1 MDIEIIFKIAAIGIL
16 TAVINQILKIA
27 GKEEIATFVT
37 LAGIIVVLFSVVNMI
52 SDLFTTVK
60 SLFSIYQGFDKKK
73 KKIIVLGIILSVLTV
88 LLKNIK
94 PEYSLICVI
103 VGSIILVMYILSGVQ
118 SIFEYFKTIVDRT
131 GVDNVMFSTLLK
143 IIGVGYLI
151 EFSASICNDS
161 GNSSIADKIVLAG
174 KILIFS
180 MSLPIITNLFNMV
193 LELI

>member
-1 MDIEIIFKIAAIGIL
+1 MEFA
-16 TAVINQILKIA
+16 
-27 GKEEIATFVT
+27 
-37 LAGIIVVLFSVVNMI
+37 
-52 SDLFTTVK
+52 
-60 SLFSIYQGFDKKK
+60 
-73 KKIIVLGIILSVLTV
+73 KIIVLGIILSVLTV

-180 MSLPIITNLFNMV
+180 MSLPIITNLFNMG
-193 LELI
+193 LEVI

>member
-1 MDIEIIFKIAAIGIL
+1 MEFA
-16 TAVINQILKIA
+16 
-27 GKEEIATFVT
+27 
-37 LAGIIVVLFSVVNMI
+37 
-52 SDLFTTVK
+52 
-60 SLFSIYQGFDKKK
+60 
-73 KKIIVLGIILSVLTV
+73 KIIVLGIILSVLTV

-103 VGSIILVMYILSGVQ
+103 VGSIISVIYILSGVQ
-118 SIFEYFKTIVDRT
+118 SIFEYLKTIVDRT

>member
-1 MDIEIIFKIAAIGIL
+1 MEFA
-16 TAVINQILKIA
+16 
-27 GKEEIATFVT
+27 
-37 LAGIIVVLFSVVNMI
+37 
-52 SDLFTTVK
+52 
-60 SLFSIYQGFDKKK
+60 
-73 KKIIVLGIILSVLTV
+73 KIIVLGIILSVLTV

-118 SIFEYFKTIVDRT
+118 SIFDYFKTIVDRT

>member
-1 MDIEIIFKIAAIGIL
+1 MEFA
-16 TAVINQILKIA
+16 
-27 GKEEIATFVT
+27 
-37 LAGIIVVLFSVVNMI
+37 
-52 SDLFTTVK
+52 
-60 SLFSIYQGFDKKK
+60 
-73 KKIIVLGIILSVLTV
+73 KIIVLGIILSVLTV

-193 LELI
+193 LELY

>member
-1 MDIEIIFKIAAIGIL
+1 MECA
-16 TAVINQILKIA
+16 
-27 GKEEIATFVT
+27 
-37 LAGIIVVLFSVVNMI
+37 
-52 SDLFTTVK
+52 
-60 SLFSIYQGFDKKK
+60 
-73 KKIIVLGIILSVLTV
+73 KIIVLGIILSVLTV

>member
-1 MDIEIIFKIAAIGIL
+1 MEFA
-16 TAVINQILKIA
+16 
-27 GKEEIATFVT
+27 
-37 LAGIIVVLFSVVNMI
+37 
-52 SDLFTTVK
+52 
-60 SLFSIYQGFDKKK
+60 
-73 KKIIVLGIILSVLTV
+73 KIIVLGIILSVLTV

-118 SIFEYFKTIVDRT
+118 SIFEYFKTIADRT

>member
-1 MDIEIIFKIAAIGIL
+1 MEFA
-16 TAVINQILKIA
+16 
-27 GKEEIATFVT
+27 
-37 LAGIIVVLFSVVNMI
+37 
-52 SDLFTTVK
+52 
-60 SLFSIYQGFDKKK
+60 
-73 KKIIVLGIILSVLTV
+73 KIIVLGIILSVLTV

-118 SIFEYFKTIVDRT
+118 SIFEYFKTIVERT

-161 GNSSIADKIVLAG
+161 GNSSIADKLVLAG

>member
-1 MDIEIIFKIAAIGIL
+1 MEFA
-16 TAVINQILKIA
+16 
-27 GKEEIATFVT
+27 
-37 LAGIIVVLFSVVNMI
+37 
-52 SDLFTTVK
+52 
-60 SLFSIYQGFDKKK
+60 
-73 KKIIVLGIILSVLTV
+73 KIIVLGIILSVLTV

-131 GVDNVMFSTLLK
+131 GVDNVMISTLLK

>member
-1 MDIEIIFKIAAIGIL
+1 MEFA
-16 TAVINQILKIA
+16 
-27 GKEEIATFVT
+27 
-37 LAGIIVVLFSVVNMI
+37 
-52 SDLFTTVK
+52 
-60 SLFSIYQGFDKKK
+60 
-73 KKIIVLGIILSVLTV
+73 KIIVLGIILSVLTV